1 MPENQTIAT
10 ILIVTI
16 PLIVAGVWMRIGKKS
31 ILERTVGGTAIFLFL
46 GSILLTAY
54 YFYWMLFI
62 ST

>member
-16 PLIVAGVWMRIGKKS
+16 PLIVAGVWMRIGKKAS
-31 ILERTVGGTAIFLFL
+31 WRGLSEGQAIFLFL